1 MLNWLSFPQPILA
14 RFRRTDRLS
23 QSSVDGSEFHLEDL
37 LAARG
42 LIISAGKAFIRDA
55 GLELTLKTELKMELC

>member
-1 MLNWLSFPQPILA
+1 
-14 RFRRTDRLS
+14 
-23 QSSVDGSEFHLEDL
+23 L

-55 GLELTLKTELKMELC
+55 GLELTLKTEHKMELC